1 MPLKKNIVNRVLTHL
16 LFWVAAGLLWF
27 YLRYQ
32 DYPTLR
38 EAALVSL
45 IKISDLALLIYFAN
59 LVLVP
64 KFLYK
69 KKYLLFA
76 LLFIGST
83 AFCSFLKLVVMSW
96 VLQDVHLLDAVHI
109 KEKIYNNFVTQFF
122 LVLASI
128 SLKSVLDYLQLQ
140 KKLAEI
146 TKQKLEA

>member
-1 MPLKKNIVNRVLTHL
+1 MPLKTNIAPRGLAHL
-16 LFWVAAGLLWF
+16 VFWVAAGLLWF

-69 KKYLLFA
+69 KKYLVFSLF
-76 LLFIGST
+76 FIGAT
-83 AFCSFLKLVVMSW
+83 ALCSFLKLVVMSW
-96 VLQDVHLLDAVHI
+96 VLQHIPLSQPLHLQQ
-109 KEKIYNNFVTQFF
+109 KIHNNF
-122 LVLASI
+122 
-128 SLKSVLDYLQLQ
+128 
-140 KKLAEI
+140 
-146 TKQKLEA
+146 